1 MANEYVSA
9 CQDIAWHT
17 VPSLPLAWQKPVS
30 VEEARL
36 MYLSTIEAF
45 LSVACCTKRHRRLV
59 QPGQEGPEGIGSSKC
74 FLQVPE
80 GVRIPGKME
89 ADS

>member
-1 MANEYVSA
+1 
-9 CQDIAWHT
+9 
-17 VPSLPLAWQKPVS
+17 
-30 VEEARL
+30 

-45 LSVACCTKRHRRLV
+45 LSVACCTKRHRRFV